1 VNAYNQSKS
10 VGVNPSD
17 LTGVQNLLKQNISF
31 PLTYRAPLTMA
42 EVLRDEKI
50 YGDMMEFLAKMEQIK
65 K

>member
-1 VNAYNQSKS
+1 MNAYNQSKS
-10 VGVNPSD
+10 VGIHPSD

-42 EVLRDEKI
+42 EALRDNKMEKE
-50 YGDMMEFLAKMEQIK
+50 MMEFMAKMEQIK